1 MAIIRLEPFQEAD
14 TARYRLNK
22 LFDGM
27 DATRVSSWTRQENW
41 IPAVEIRETD
51 DLVKLQVALPG
62 LGSDDIEVHVSQ
74 GAVLISGDYCPAE
87 EQEGEHLIFSEF
99 LYGSFRRVI
108 PLDTKVKNKEAK
120 ADMRN
125 GMLMLTIPKADDE
138 RDRVF
143 RVSLSEPQAAQ
154 PVAVS

>member
-1 MAIIRLEPFQEAD
+1 MAIIRLEPFNEAD
-14 TARYRLNK
+14 TARYRLDK

-41 IPAVEIRETD
+41 LPAVEIRETD
-51 DLVKLQVALPG
+51 EVVKLQIALPG
-62 LGSDDIEVHVSQ
+62 LEANDIEVHVSQ
-74 GAVLISGDYCPAE
+74 GAVLISGDYRPAE
-87 EQEGEHLIFSEF
+87 KQDGEHLISSEF